1 MAKFKTII
9 TTAGAA
15 KIAAVLAGTA
25 SIVLDNTAKMAV
37 GDGGGTLPTPNPAQ
51 TKLVREV
58 YREPINRASIDASD
72 PKNIVVEL
80 VIPPEKPEISG
91 FWIREMAL
99 YDAAGTLLAV
109 GNMAETYKPSLSE
122 GAGRKMVIRMVIA
135 VSEVNAI
142 TITMDTST
150 VMATQD
156 YVDSEID
163 KHAKS
168 RNHPD
173 ATLTAKGFTQLSSS
187 TTSASETLA
196 ATPKAVKTV
205 MDEAKLKA
213 PLASPA
219 LTGTPTAPTAA
230 PGNNSQQLANTQF
243 VMAALAALV
252 NSSPAVL
259 DTLGELAA
267 ALGNDPNF
275 ATTMANALG
284 LKAPLAS
291 PALTGKPTAPTA
303 PQASNDTQLA
313 TTEFVTRALAP
324 ALLMRGGIPAS
335 SNLNNFGPTSDYTG
349 VWGQSSISATAAD
362 IANGYPVAERGVFE
376 VFPGGRNNGTQRYTT
391 DGGRIFIR
399 WLTAAWNA
407 ASPSWSDW
415 TEVGGL
421 SSNTVLPASATLSDA
436 AYFAQNQTYVLSG
449 YLSVLP
455 AGINGNAVI
464 MSIRRQGGTIAGLN
478 QLLFTTVGT
487 YERHGAPNATTG
499 WTSVSWYP
507 GGDANGWRLIG
518 ADAMAAIGIGQSNV
532 APTDPIDWQQIDMV
546 TGQKRLTTYTATA
559 WLNTPTGIT
568 YNSGTNVD
576 ITCVINQPNRL
587 VLRLTS
593 NAQSNGNR
601 AEYVVTCT
609 GAKGSRNFTVV
620 QSFNNDSSTVIPLA
634 NGGLGETT
642 PEGGRKTLGFDDLG
656 IGIATQLP
664 VSSFDWQQADF
675 KSGQKLLVNVTGWLN
690 APAELKFLSG
700 DVVNIEC
707 GICRTANNRYSV
719 RITSQ
724 SPTSGFNFDQTVV
737 ISGAKGSRTF
747 FVMQNFNS
755 ASSTVVPVVNGGTG
769 SSTPAGG
776 LANLGGAPLVSPALT
791 GIPTAP
797 TAAQTVNN
805 TQIATTAFVK
815 AAIAAIVNGSPAALD
830 TLKELADALGGD
842 ANFSTTVLNALSGKQ
857 PINAALTS
865 LSGLTGAADKL
876 PYFVG
881 KDLLVLSDFT
891 AFARTLLSRNSAALV
906 RADLNIL
913 TGPGWYKLGD
923 LLIQY
928 GTIDFTNTTTKT
940 INFPIRYPT
949 KVDQVIVSDAGWGG
963 GNMWGATEQQPIGFT
978 AHVNVAEEGGQWISF
993 GR

>member
-58 YREPINRASIDASD
+58 YRAPINRASIDASD

-80 VIPPEKPEISG
+80 VIPPEKPETSG

-173 ATLTAKGFTQLSSS
+173 ATLAAKGFTQLSSS
-187 TTSASETLA
+187 TTSTSETLA

-230 PGNNSQQLANTQF
+230 AGNNSQQLANTQF
-243 VMAALAALV
+243 VMTAIAALV
-252 NSSPAVL
+252 NSSPGAL
-259 DTLGELAA
+259 DTLSELAA

-275 ATTMANALG
+275 ATTMLNALAA
-284 LKAPLAS
+284 KAPLAS

-362 IANGYPVAERGVFE
+362 IANGYPVAERGVLE

-399 WLTAAWNA
+399 WLTAAWNV

-449 YLSVLP
+449 SRSDLP

-518 ADAMAAIGIGQSNV
+518 ADAMAAVGIGLASQTLV
-532 APTDPIDWQQIDMV
+532 ANFDWQQADFYTEQNICTQYSTWQNGPAGVAYV
-546 TGQKRLTTYTATA
+546 TGASVIVKCTLAQNGRYVLRVHSLGDRPEYI
-559 WLNTPTGIT
+559 IT
-568 YNSGTNVD
+568 ISGSKGARTFDVVQVFNSGT
-576 ITCVINQPNRL
+576 
-587 VLRLTS
+587 S
-593 NAQSNGNR
+593 
-601 AEYVVTCT
+601 
-609 GAKGSRNFTVV
+609 TVV
-620 QSFNNDSSTVIPLA
+620 PLA
-634 NGGLGETT
+634 NGGLGATT
-642 PEGGRKTLGFDDLG
+642 PEGGRKTLGFEELG
-656 IGIATQLP
+656 FGLAPQNLADP
-664 VSSFDWQQADF
+664 FDWQQAAF
-675 KSGQKLLVNVTGWLN
+675 VSGESKLVTVGSWLN
-690 APAELKFLSG
+690 APA
-700 DVVNIEC
+700 
-707 GICRTANNRYSV
+707 GINYIGTVAVLIKCVSTQANRLV
-719 RITSQ
+719 LRVTSNAAGAA
-724 SPTSGFNFDQTVV
+724 SRAEYNV
-737 ISGAKGSRTF
+737 ISTGVRGSRTF
-747 FVMQNFNS
+747 TVTQIYNS
-755 ASSTVVPVVNGGTG
+755 DSSTIIPVANGGTG
-769 SSTPAGG
+769 GKTVGEA
-776 LANLGGAPLVSPALT
+776 LTNLGGAPLNSPALT
-791 GIPTAP
+791 GTPTAP
-797 TAAQTVNN
+797 TPAQTVNN

-815 AAIAAIVNGSPAALD
+815 AALAALVNGSPAALD

-978 AHVNVAEEGGQWISF
+978 AHVNVSEEGGQWISF

>member
-37 GDGGGTLPTPNPAQ
+37 GDGGGTLPTPTPAQ
-51 TKLVREV
+51 TKLVNEV
-58 YREPINRASIDASD
+58 YRAPINRASIDTSN

-187 TTSASETLA
+187 TTSTSETLA

-219 LTGTPTAPTAA
+219 LTGTPTAPTATA
-230 PGNNSQQLANTQF
+230 GNNSQQLANTQF
-243 VMAALAALV
+243 VMTAIAALV
-252 NSSPAVL
+252 NSSPGAL
-259 DTLGELAA
+259 DTLSELAA

-275 ATTMANALG
+275 ATTMLNALAA
-284 LKAPLAS
+284 KAPLAS

-313 TTEFVTRALAP
+313 TTEFVTRAVAP
-324 ALLMRGGIPAS
+324 ALLVRGSIPAGS
-335 SNLNNFGPTSDYTG
+335 HLNNFGPTSDYTG
-349 VWGQSSISATAAD
+349 VWSQSSVSATAAD
-362 IANGYPVAERGVFE
+362 IANGYPAAERGVLE
-376 VFPGGRNNGTQRYTT
+376 VYAGGRNNGTQRYTT

-399 WLTAAWNA
+399 WLNAVWNA

-449 YLSVLP
+449 SRSDLP

-507 GGDANGWRLIG
+507 GGDGNGWRLIG
-518 ADAMAAIGIGQSNV
+518 ADAMAAIGLGITNQPVYS
-532 APTDPIDWQQIDMV
+532 AFDWQQFDPV
-546 TGQKRLTTYTATA
+546 SGGSYVANPLS
-559 WLNTPTGIT
+559 WLNAPNDVAFSPAVNAVSINVIWMTFPTAFEVQIT
-568 YNSGTNVD
+568 ANTNVD
-576 ITCVINQPNRL
+576 ANYKVYKVRCV
-587 VLRLTS
+587 
-593 NAQSNGNR
+593 
-601 AEYVVTCT
+601 
-609 GAKGSRNFTVV
+609 GAKGSRAFYVRED
-620 QSFNNDSSTVIPLA
+620 FSSANVIPLTS
-634 NGGLGETT
+634 GGLGATT
-642 PEGGRKTLGFDDLG
+642 PEGGRKTLGFEELG
-656 IGIATQLP
+656 FGLAPQNLADP
-664 VSSFDWQQADF
+664 FDWQQAAF
-675 KSGQKLLVNVTGWLN
+675 VSGESKLVTVGSWLN
-690 APAELKFLSG
+690 APA
-700 DVVNIEC
+700 
-707 GICRTANNRYSV
+707 GISYIGTVAVLIKCVSTQANRLV
-719 RITSQ
+719 LRVTSNAAGAA
-724 SPTSGFNFDQTVV
+724 SRAEYNV
-737 ISGAKGSRTF
+737 ISTGVRGSRTF
-747 FVMQNFNS
+747 TVTQIYNS
-755 ASSTVVPVVNGGTG
+755 DSSTIIPVANGGTG
-769 SSTPAGG
+769 GKTVGEA
-776 LANLGGAPLVSPALT
+776 LTNLGGAPLNSPALT
-791 GIPTAP
+791 GTPTAP
-797 TAAQTVNN
+797 TPAQTVNN

-815 AAIAAIVNGSPAALD
+815 AALAALVNGSPAALD

-978 AHVNVAEEGGQWISF
+978 AHVNVSEEGGQWISF

>member
-58 YREPINRASIDASD
+58 YRAPINRASIDASD
-72 PKNIVVEL
+72 TKNIVVEL
-80 VIPPEKPEISG
+80 VIPPEKPETSG

-173 ATLTAKGFTQLSSS
+173 ATLNAKGFTQLSSS
-187 TTSASETLA
+187 TTSTSETLA

-230 PGNNSQQLANTQF
+230 AGNNSQQLANTQF
-243 VMAALAALV
+243 VMTAIAALV
-252 NSSPAVL
+252 NSSPGAL
-259 DTLGELAA
+259 DTLSELAA

-275 ATTMANALG
+275 ATTMLNALAA
-284 LKAPLAS
+284 KAPLAS

-303 PQASNDTQLA
+303 PQVSNDTQLA
-313 TTEFVTRALAP
+313 TTEFVTRAVAP
-324 ALLMRGGIPAS
+324 ALLVRGSIPAS
-335 SNLNNFGPTSDYTG
+335 SHLNNFGPTSDYTG
-349 VWGQSSISATAAD
+349 MWSQSSVSATAAD
-362 IANGYPVAERGVFE
+362 IANGYPAAERGVLE
-376 VFPGGRNNGTQRYTT
+376 VFAGGRNNGTQRYTT

-399 WLTAAWNA
+399 WLNAVWNA

-449 YLSVLP
+449 SRSDLP

-518 ADAMAAIGIGQSNV
+518 ADAMAAIGLGITNQPVFS
-532 APTDPIDWQQIDMV
+532 AFDWQQFDPV
-546 TGQKRLTTYTATA
+546 SGGSYVANPLS
-559 WLNTPTGIT
+559 WLNAPNTVTFSTAVNAVSINVIWMTFPTAFEVQIT
-568 YNSGTNVD
+568 ANTNVD
-576 ITCVINQPNRL
+576 ANYKVYKVRCV
-587 VLRLTS
+587 
-593 NAQSNGNR
+593 
-601 AEYVVTCT
+601 
-609 GAKGSRNFTVV
+609 GAKGSRAFYVRE
-620 QSFNNDSSTVIPLA
+620 DYSSANVIPLTS
-634 NGGLGETT
+634 GGLGETT

-724 SPTSGFNFDQTVV
+724 SPTSGFNYDQTVV

-797 TAAQTVNN
+797 TPAQTVNN

-978 AHVNVAEEGGQWISF
+978 AHVNVSEEGGQWISF

>member
-37 GDGGGTLPTPNPAQ
+37 GDGGGTLPTPAPAQ

-58 YREPINRASIDASD
+58 YRAPINRASIDTSN

-80 VIPPEKPEISG
+80 VIPPEKPETSG

-187 TTSASETLA
+187 TTSTSETLA

-230 PGNNSQQLANTQF
+230 AGNNSQQLANTQF
-243 VMAALAALV
+243 VMTAIAALV
-252 NSSPAVL
+252 NSSPGAL
-259 DTLGELAA
+259 DTLSELAA

-275 ATTMANALG
+275 ATTMLNALAA
-284 LKAPLAS
+284 KAPLAS

-313 TTEFVTRALAP
+313 TTEFVTRAVAP
-324 ALLMRGGIPAS
+324 ALLIRGSLPNNA
-335 SNLNNFGPTSDYTG
+335 NLNNYGPVPDFIGIWSFGVTG
-349 VWGQSSISATAAD
+349 ATV
-362 IANGYPVAERGVFE
+362 ANGFPENNAQGILE
-376 VFPGGRNNGTQRYTT
+376 VFSGGAWLGTQRFTNKDGNIYTRT
-391 DGGRIFIR
+391 
-399 WLTAAWNA
+399 LTAAWNA
-407 ASPSWSDW
+407 TTMPWSAWSLAGYRPNSTYVDDCDLMKSA
-415 TEVGGL
+415 GAF
-421 SSNTVLPASATLSDA
+421 PCRAATL
-436 AYFAQNQTYVLSG
+436 NK
-449 YLSVLP
+449 P
-455 AGINGNAVI
+455 AGIT
-464 MSIRRQGGTIAGLN
+464 QGGWLFVTDHVAAGNIL
-478 QLLFTTVGT
+478 QIYHTATVSAGQENRRYTRTFNGT
-487 YERHGAPNATTG
+487 VWSG
-499 WTSVSWYP
+499 WKI
-507 GGDANGWRLIG
+507 LG
-518 ADAMAAIGIGQSNV
+518 ADALNDLGIGLTASSRI
-532 APTDPIDWQQIDMV
+532 TSFDWQQADFLTGSMQTFVFSSSLNPPSGVTYNTNTTVTATTIQRNSNAAVIKLNSLSASNGDRSEYIIVV
-546 TGQKRLTTYTATA
+546 TGAVGSRSF
-559 WLNTPTGIT
+559 NVVRS
-568 YNSGTNVD
+568 YNS
-576 ITCVINQPNRL
+576 
-587 VLRLTS
+587 
-593 NAQSNGNR
+593 
-601 AEYVVTCT
+601 
-609 GAKGSRNFTVV
+609 
-620 QSFNNDSSTVIPLA
+620 DSSTVIPLT
-634 NGGLGETT
+634 NGGLGATT
-642 PEGGRKTLGFDDLG
+642 PEGGRKTLGFEDLG
-656 IGIATQLP
+656 YGAAAPVLGSLDWQTFNFVPGGQYACMVSNQSNIPAGINS
-664 VSSFDWQQADF
+664 VSS
-675 KSGQKLLVNVTGWLN
+675 SV
-690 APAELKFLSG
+690 LSG
-700 DVVNIEC
+700 INVLASRQASGDAPLILLITQFSTQATAKSYFVV
-707 GICRTANNRYSV
+707 V
-719 RITSQ
+719 
-724 SPTSGFNFDQTVV
+724 SGST
-737 ISGAKGSRTF
+737 GSRAF
-747 FVMQNFNS
+747 AVYENFTS
-755 ASSTVVPVVNGGTG
+755 ASVIPIANGGTG

-791 GIPTAP
+791 GVPTAP
-797 TAAQTVNN
+797 TPAQTVNN

-815 AAIAAIVNGSPAALD
+815 AALAALVNGSPAALD

-865 LSGLTGAADKL
+865 LSGLNGAADKL

-928 GTIDFTNTTTKT
+928 GTIDFRNVTTKT

-949 KVDQVIVSDAGWGG
+949 NVDQVIVSDAGWGG

-978 AHVNVAEEGGQWISF
+978 AHVNVSEEGGQWISF

>member
-58 YREPINRASIDASD
+58 YRAPINRASIDASD

-80 VIPPEKPEISG
+80 VIPPEKPETSG

-135 VSEVNAI
+135 VSEVNVI
-142 TITMDTST
+142 TITMDATT

-173 ATLTAKGFTQLSSS
+173 ATLAAKGFTQLSSS
-187 TTSASETLA
+187 TTSTSETLA

-213 PLASPA
+213 PLVSPA

-230 PGNNSQQLANTQF
+230 AGNNSQQLANTQF
-243 VMAALAALV
+243 VMTAIAALV
-252 NSSPAVL
+252 NSSPGAL
-259 DTLGELAA
+259 DTLSELAA

-275 ATTMANALG
+275 ATTMLNALAA
-284 LKAPLAS
+284 KAPIAN

-313 TTEFVTRALAP
+313 TTEFVTRAVAP
-324 ALLMRGGIPAS
+324 AILNRGALPANA
-335 SNLNNFGPTSDYTG
+335 NLNNYGPTSDFIG
-349 VWGQSSISATAAD
+349 KWSQSSTTYATT
-362 IANGYPVAERGVFE
+362 ANGYPANERGVFE
-376 VFPGGRNNGTQRYTT
+376 VCPGGRNNCTQTYTT
-391 DGGRIFIR
+391 DGGRFFIR
-399 WLTAAWNA
+399 YLSATWNGTNG
-407 ASPSWSDW
+407 PWVDW
-415 TEVGGL
+415 IEVGGL
-421 SSNTVLPASATLSDA
+421 SSNVVLPASATLSDA
-436 AYFAQNQTYVLSG
+436 TYFAQNQTYVLSG
-449 YLSVLP
+449 ARSDLP

-518 ADAMAAIGIGQSNV
+518 ADAMAAIGLGITNQPVFS
-532 APTDPIDWQQIDMV
+532 AFDWQQFDPV
-546 TGQKRLTTYTATA
+546 SGGSYVANPLS
-559 WLNTPTGIT
+559 WLNAPNTVTFSTAVNAVSINVIWMTFPTAFEVQIT
-568 YNSGTNVD
+568 ANTNVD
-576 ITCVINQPNRL
+576 ASYKVYKVRCV
-587 VLRLTS
+587 
-593 NAQSNGNR
+593 
-601 AEYVVTCT
+601 
-609 GAKGSRNFTVV
+609 GAKGSRAFYVRE
-620 QSFNNDSSTVIPLA
+620 DYSSANVIPLTS
-634 NGGLGETT
+634 GGLGATT
-642 PEGGRKTLGFDDLG
+642 PEGGRKTLGFEDMG
-656 IGIATQLP
+656 IGISAMP
-664 VSSFDWQQADF
+664 SVASFDWQQADF
-675 KSGQKLLVNVTGWLN
+675 LTGQKIIAPVNSWAN
-690 APAELKFLSG
+690 APAGVTYSAG
-700 DVVNIEC
+700 TDVNIEC
-707 GICRTANNRYSV
+707 VLAQAAANRFLVRLTSNSQAGGNR
-719 RITSQ
+719 SQ
-724 SPTSGFNFDQTVV
+724 YDVCMT
-737 ISGAKGSRTF
+737 GAKGSRS
-747 FVMQNFNS
+747 FVVTKIFNS
-755 ASSTVVPVVNGGTG
+755 DPSTVIPVANGGTG
-769 SSTPAGG
+769 SSTAAGG

-797 TAAQTVNN
+797 TPAQTVNN

-815 AAIAAIVNGSPAALD
+815 AALAALVNGSPAALD

-857 PINAALTS
+857 PIDPTLTALA
-865 LSGLTGAADKL
+865 GLVGSADRI
-876 PYFVG
+876 PYFIG
-881 KDLLVLSDFT
+881 NDLMALADFT

-906 RADLNIL
+906 RADLNIVS
-913 TGPGWYKLGD
+913 GPGWYKLGE

-928 GTIDFTNTTTKT
+928 GAIDFTNTTTKT

-978 AHVNVAEEGGQWISF
+978 AHVNVANEGGQWISI
-993 GR
+993 GS

>member
-58 YREPINRASIDASD
+58 YRAPINRASIDASD

-80 VIPPEKPEISG
+80 VIPPEKPETSG

-135 VSEVNAI
+135 VSEANAI

-187 TTSASETLA
+187 TTSTSETLA

-313 TTEFVTRALAP
+313 TTEFVTRAVAP
-324 ALLMRGGIPAS
+324 AFLIRGNLPSNA
-335 SNLNNFGPTSDYTG
+335 NLNNYGPKPEFIGLWSFGVAG
-349 VWGQSSISATAAD
+349 ATV
-362 IANGYPVAERGVFE
+362 ANGFPEDSAQGIFE
-376 VFPGGRNNGTQRYTT
+376 VFSGGPYQGSQRFTTKSGNIYYRNLSGAWNGT
-391 DGGRIFIR
+391 DGPWSA
-399 WLTAAWNA
+399 WLPVGFCSMPGYFTGDMNTLLTPGIWSITNAVTNGPIPAGQTATPTGICKVELRSSTNSVVQTFTSVVTNA
-407 ASPSWSDW
+407 AFMNRAW
-415 TEVGGL
+415 TR
-421 SSNTVLPASATLSDA
+421 TLSGSTWSSWD
-436 AYFAQNQTYVLSG
+436 L
-449 YLSVLP
+449 
-455 AGINGNAVI
+455 
-464 MSIRRQGGTIAGLN
+464 QGTGALN
-478 QLLFTTVGT
+478 DL
-487 YERHGAPNATTG
+487 
-499 WTSVSWYP
+499 
-507 GGDANGWRLIG
+507 
-518 ADAMAAIGIGQSNV
+518 GIGLSNV
-532 APTDPIDWQQIDMV
+532 APNDPFDWQQIEMV

-559 WLNTPTGIT
+559 WVNTPPGIT

-576 ITCVINQPNRL
+576 ITCVLNQPNRL

-601 AEYVVTCT
+601 AEYVVTST
-609 GAKGSRNFTVV
+609 GAKGSRTFTVV
-620 QSFNNDSSTVIPLA
+620 QSFNNDSSTLIPLA
-634 NGGLGETT
+634 NGGLGATT
-642 PEGGRKTLGFDDLG
+642 PAGGRKTLGFEELG
-656 IGIATQLP
+656 YGAAATVLA
-664 VSSFDWQQADF
+664 SLDWQ
-675 KSGQKLLVNVTGWLN
+675 T
-690 APAELKFLSG
+690 
-700 DVVNIEC
+700 
-707 GICRTANNRYSV
+707 
-719 RITSQ
+719 
-724 SPTSGFNFDQTVV
+724 FNFVPGAQHVCLVSNQANIPTGLDSVSTSTRTNINVLGGYAGSTALIMLVTQFTTSAAAKSYIAVM
-737 ISGAKGSRTF
+737 SGLAGSRSF
-747 FVMQNFNS
+747 IIHENFTS
-755 ASSTVVPVVNGGTG
+755 ASVIPIANGGTG
-769 SSTPAGG
+769 SPTPAGA
-776 LANLGGAPLVSPALT
+776 LANLGGAPLASPALT

-797 TAAQTVNN
+797 TPAQTVNN

-815 AAIAAIVNGSPAALD
+815 AALAALVNGSPAALD

-865 LSGLTGAADKL
+865 LSGLNGAADKL

-928 GTIDFTNTTTKT
+928 GTIDFRNVTTKT

-949 KVDQVIVSDAGWGG
+949 NVDQVIVSDAGWGG

-978 AHVNVAEEGGQWISF
+978 AHVNVSEEGGQWISF

>member
-58 YREPINRASIDASD
+58 YRAPINRASIDASD

-80 VIPPEKPEISG
+80 VIPPEKPETSG

-187 TTSASETLA
+187 TTSTSETLA

-219 LTGTPTAPTAA
+219 LTGTPTAPTATA
-230 PGNNSQQLANTQF
+230 GNNSQQLANTQF
-243 VMAALAALV
+243 VMTAIAALV
-252 NSSPAVL
+252 NSSPGAL
-259 DTLGELAA
+259 DTLSELAA

-275 ATTMANALG
+275 ATTMLNALAA
-284 LKAPLAS
+284 KAPLAS

-324 ALLMRGGIPAS
+324 AILMRGTLPANA
-335 SNLNNFGPTSDYTG
+335 NLNNYGPTADNLGKWS
-349 VWGQSSISATAAD
+349 QSSTTYATT
-362 IANGYPVAERGVFE
+362 ANGYPANERGVFE
-376 VFPGGRNNGTQRYTT
+376 VYPGGRNNCTQTYTT
-391 DGGRIFIR
+391 DGGRFFIR
-399 WLTAAWNA
+399 FLSSAWNGTDG
-407 ASPSWSDW
+407 PWVDW
-415 TEVGGL
+415 IEVGGL
-421 SSNTVLPASATLSDA
+421 SSTKVLPASVTTLYDYA
-436 AYFAQNQTYVLSG
+436 AFSQNTTYILSG
-449 YLSVLP
+449 QRTDSPVGLSVGQNNAILMSLRRTGGAIMGLAQLMFTG
-455 AGINGNAVI
+455 AGIYE
-464 MSIRRQGGTIAGLN
+464 RRGQPDASTN
-478 QLLFTTVGT
+478 WTTVT
-487 YERHGAPNATTG
+487 
-499 WTSVSWYP
+499 WYP
-507 GGDANGWRLIG
+507 GGDANGWRPIG
-518 ADAMAAIGIGQSNV
+518 ADAMAAIGLGQSNV

-601 AEYVVTCT
+601 AEYTVTCT
-609 GAKGSRNFTVV
+609 GAKGSRNFTIV
-620 QSFNNDSSTVIPLA
+620 QSFNNDSSTLIPLA
-634 NGGLGETT
+634 NGGLGATT
-642 PEGGRKTLGFDDLG
+642 PEGGRKTLGFEELG
-656 IGIATQLP
+656 IG
-664 VSSFDWQQADF
+664 VSIQPTAASFDWQQADF
-675 KSGQKLLVNVTGWLN
+675 VTGQKRVVSVGSWTN
-690 APAELKFLSG
+690 APAGMGYAPTSI
-700 DVVNIEC
+700 VSIEC
-707 GICRTANNRYSV
+707 LTAMADRFVLKVISGAATASNRAEY
-719 RITSQ
+719 
-724 SPTSGFNFDQTVV
+724 TVV
-737 ISGAKGSRTF
+737 VVGAKGSRAMTATQTF
-747 FVMQNFNS
+747 NND
-755 ASSTVVPVVNGGTG
+755 SSTVIPVANGGTG
-769 SSTPAGG
+769 SSTPAGA

-797 TAAQTVNN
+797 TPAQTVNN

-815 AAIAAIVNGSPAALD
+815 AALAALVNGSPAALD

-978 AHVNVAEEGGQWISF
+978 AHVNVSEEGGQWISF

>member
-58 YREPINRASIDASD
+58 YRAPINRASIDASD

-80 VIPPEKPEISG
+80 VIPPEKPETSG

-156 YVDSEID
+156 YVDREID

-187 TTSASETLA
+187 TTSTSETLA

-219 LTGTPTAPTAA
+219 LTGTPTAPTATA
-230 PGNNSQQLANTQF
+230 GNNSQQLANTQF
-243 VMAALAALV
+243 VMTAIAALV
-252 NSSPAVL
+252 NSSPGAL
-259 DTLGELAA
+259 DTLSELAA

-275 ATTMANALG
+275 ATTMLNALAA
-284 LKAPLAS
+284 KAPLAS

-303 PQASNDTQLA
+303 PQVSNDTQLA
-313 TTEFVTRALAP
+313 TTEFVTRAVAP
-324 ALLMRGGIPAS
+324 ALLIRGNLPNNA
-335 SNLNNFGPTSDYTG
+335 NLNNYGPKPEFIGLWSFGVAG
-349 VWGQSSISATAAD
+349 ATV
-362 IANGYPVAERGVFE
+362 ANGFPEDGAQGIFE
-376 VFPGGRNNGTQRYTT
+376 VFSGGPYQGSQRFTAKSGNIYYRNLSGAWNGT
-391 DGGRIFIR
+391 DGPWSAWLPVGYMPMPNYFTGDMNTLLTPGNWSITSAVTNGPIPSTGSAVTPTGICKVELRLSTNSVVQTFTSVVTNTAFINR
-399 WLTAAWNA
+399 T
-407 ASPSWSDW
+407 W
-415 TEVGGL
+415 TR
-421 SSNTVLPASATLSDA
+421 TLSGS
-436 AYFAQNQTYVLSG
+436 TWSSWEL
-449 YLSVLP
+449 
-455 AGINGNAVI
+455 
-464 MSIRRQGGTIAGLN
+464 QGTGALN
-478 QLLFTTVGT
+478 DL
-487 YERHGAPNATTG
+487 
-499 WTSVSWYP
+499 
-507 GGDANGWRLIG
+507 
-518 ADAMAAIGIGQSNV
+518 GIGLSNV

-724 SPTSGFNFDQTVV
+724 SPTSGFNYDQTVV

-797 TAAQTVNN
+797 TPAQTVNN

-928 GTIDFTNTTTKT
+928 GTIDFTNATTKT
-940 INFPIRYPT
+940 VNFPIRYPT

-978 AHVNVAEEGGQWISF
+978 AHVNVSEEGGQWISF

>member
-1 MAKFKTII
+1 M
-9 TTAGAA
+9 
-15 KIAAVLAGTA
+15 L
-25 SIVLDNTAKMAV
+25 
-37 GDGGGTLPTPNPAQ
+37 
-51 TKLVREV
+51 
-58 YREPINRASIDASD
+58 
-72 PKNIVVEL
+72 
-80 VIPPEKPEISG
+80 
-91 FWIREMAL
+91 
-99 YDAAGTLLAV
+99 
-109 GNMAETYKPSLSE
+109 
-122 GAGRKMVIRMVIA
+122 
-135 VSEVNAI
+135 
-142 TITMDTST
+142 
-150 VMATQD
+150 
-156 YVDSEID
+156 
-163 KHAKS
+163 
-168 RNHPD
+168 
-173 ATLTAKGFTQLSSS
+173 
-187 TTSASETLA
+187 
-196 ATPKAVKTV
+196 
-205 MDEAKLKA
+205 
-213 PLASPA
+213 
-219 LTGTPTAPTAA
+219 
-230 PGNNSQQLANTQF
+230 
-243 VMAALAALV
+243 
-252 NSSPAVL
+252 
-259 DTLGELAA
+259 
-267 ALGNDPNF
+267 
-275 ATTMANALG
+275 
-284 LKAPLAS
+284 
-291 PALTGKPTAPTA
+291 
-303 PQASNDTQLA
+303 
-313 TTEFVTRALAP
+313 
-324 ALLMRGGIPAS
+324 
-335 SNLNNFGPTSDYTG
+335 
-349 VWGQSSISATAAD
+349 
-362 IANGYPVAERGVFE
+362 E

-391 DGGRIFIR
+391 DGGRIFLR

-415 TEVGGL
+415 IEIGGL
-421 SSNTVLPASATLSDA
+421 SSTTVLPASVTTLSDYA
-436 AYFAQNQTYVLSG
+436 AFAQNKTYILSG
-449 YLSVLP
+449 VRTDSPVGLSVGQNNAILMSLRRTGGAIMGLAQLMFTG
-455 AGINGNAVI
+455 AGI
-464 MSIRRQGGTIAGLN
+464 
-478 QLLFTTVGT
+478 
-487 YERHGAPNATTG
+487 YERRGQPDAATN
-499 WTSVSWYP
+499 WTSVTWYP
-507 GGDANGWRLIG
+507 GGDAYGWRPIG

-620 QSFNNDSSTVIPLA
+620 QSFNNDSSTLIPLA
-634 NGGLGETT
+634 NGGLGATT

-656 IGIATQLP
+656 IGIASQIAITG
-664 VSSFDWQQADF
+664 FDWQQADF
-675 KSGQKLLVNVTGWLN
+675 FAGQNIMVNVSSWAN
-690 APAELKFLSG
+690 APAGLPYVAG
-700 DVVNIEC
+700 DIVNIEC
-707 GICRTANNRYSV
+707 VLSRANADRFVV
-719 RITSQ
+719 RLSSQ
-724 SPTSGFNFDQTVV
+724 STGSGNRKDWRVV
-737 ISGAKGSRTF
+737 IYNAKGSRAFGVDQIFT
-747 FVMQNFNS
+747 S
-755 ASSTVVPVVNGGTG
+755 DASTVIPIANGGTG

-791 GIPTAP
+791 GVPTAP
-797 TAAQTVNN
+797 TPAQTVNN

-815 AAIAAIVNGSPAALD
+815 AALAALVNGSPAALD

-978 AHVNVAEEGGQWISF
+978 AHVNVSEEGGQWISF